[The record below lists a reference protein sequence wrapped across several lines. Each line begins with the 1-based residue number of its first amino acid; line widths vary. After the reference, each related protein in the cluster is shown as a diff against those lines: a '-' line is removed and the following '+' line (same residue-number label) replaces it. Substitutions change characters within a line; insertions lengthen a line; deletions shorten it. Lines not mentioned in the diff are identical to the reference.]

1 MKRKI
6 TVVIPFYNSAKYI
19 EDAIKIPLLD
29 KRVDEIIINDDK
41 SDNFEFNSLLNK
53 IKKLKKIKKISFD
66 LKICNLNNKLSKLNM
81 PDSLMTQID
90 ISLQIKKIKI
100 FRNKKNMGAFSNKF
114 LAVAK
119 SKNKWVYLLD
129 ADNYLIE
136 NSISA
141 IFNIKKW
148 DRKICYCP
156 NVQIRN
162 VQGRWD
168 HWNHRKFNYMN
179 LNLKKIQDL
188 FNLEDKYIKK
198 FDIGLGING
207 FLNNGNFFINKNT
220 YLKTLS
226 NPIKKNVSPGASD
239 VIAFSYYWLLSK
251 YSFKIIPELYY
262 FHRLRTDSYWNI
274 NTKLSNIEKLN
285 RKIDI
290 LKNKFKNRLKKIFKK
305 KVTNIDN
312 STYYHNAAV
321 YYEGLIRNAK
331 NN

>member
-1 MKRKI
+1 MMKKI
-6 TVVIPFYNSAKYI
+6 TVAIPFYNSAKYI
-19 EDAIKIPLLD
+19 EDAIKIPLID
-29 KRVDEIIINDDK
+29 KRVDEIIIHDDR
-41 SDNFEFNSLLNK
+41 SDTFEFNSLLNK
-53 IKKLKKIKKISFD
+53 IKKLRKIKKISFD
-66 LKICNLNNKLSKLNM
+66 LRIHNLDGNISKLEIPNF
-81 PDSLMTQID
+81 LTTQIG
-90 ISLQIKKIKI
+90 IASQIKKIKI
-100 FRNKKNMGAFSNKF
+100 YRNKKNLGAFANKF

-179 LNLKKIQDL
+179 LNLKKIQEL
-188 FNLEDKYIKK
+188 FNLEELYIEK
-198 FDIGLGING
+198 FNIGLGING
-207 FLNNGNFFINKNT
+207 FLNNGNFFINKEN
-220 YLKTLS
+220 YIKTLS
-226 NPIKKNVSPGASD
+226 TPIKQNISTGAAD

-262 FHRLRTDSYWNI
+262 FHRQRIDSYWHI
-274 NTKLSNIEKLN
+274 NNKLSNIAKLN

-290 LKNKFKNRLKKIFKK
+290 LKRKFKNTLKKIFKK
-305 KVTNIDN
+305 KITNIDN
-312 STYYHNAAV
+312 STYYHNTAV